1 MNIIYLT
8 SYKNRH
14 NIKGGLLYIPSEKP
28 TPPSPP
34 QPTPPYEDYLWF
46 ENYYPTDLTITLNP
60 SNLHFTNLY
69 YSYDGQ
75 NWTPTTNMS
84 YQTNQGQRL
93 YLSWE
98 DLSIVVSGSSSPA
111 LFNVSNPYK
120 MGGKLNKGNYNY
132 LFIRQSQLTDA
143 GELELTNMSPVAYGY
158 QYMFAQTSTMEVGP
172 KVLPATDF
180 TAEQSGVYNYMFYYS
195 AVKEAPEIKLRTC
208 EGYGALANMF
218 RYSKLENVK
227 FDMEGNFSSYTSRV
241 CGNCT
246 SLQSVTFTATT
257 PPTISSAMFQNSNVT
272 FKIYVPAESVG
283 AYKAATVFS
292 QYASRIYPIE

>member
-1 MNIIYLT
+1 MIYLT
-8 SYKNRH
+8 SYTNRH
-14 NIKGGLLYIPSEKP
+14 NIKGGLLYIPSGEP
-28 TPPSPP
+28 TPP

-46 ENYYPTDLTITLNP
+46 ENYYPTDLTISLNP
-60 SNLHFTNLY
+60 SNLHFTKLH

-98 DLSIVVSGSSSPA
+98 DLSIIVSGASSPA

-143 GELELTNMSPVAYGY
+143 GELELTNMSPVPYGY
-158 QYMFAQTSTMEVGP
+158 QYMFAQTTTMEVGP
-172 KVLPATDF
+172 KVLPATNF
-180 TAEQSGVYNYMFYYS
+180 TSEQSGVYNYMFYYS
-195 AVKEAPEIKLRTC
+195 AVQEAPEIKLRTC
-208 EGYGALANMF
+208 EGYGAMANMF
-218 RYSKLENVK
+218 RYAQLKNVK
-227 FDMEGNFSSYTSRV
+227 FDIEGNFSSYTSRV

-246 SLQSVTFTATT
+246 NLQSVTFTATT
-257 PPTISSAMFQNSNVT
+257 PPTISSAMFQNSSVT
-272 FKIYVPAESVG
+272 FKIYVPAESVA
-283 AYKAATVFS
+283 AYKSATVFS
-292 QYASRIYPIE
+292 QYASRIFPIE

>member
-14 NIKGGLLYIPSEKP
+14 NTKGGLLYIPSGKP
-28 TPPSPP
+28 TPP

-60 SNLHFTNLY
+60 SNLKFTNLH
-69 YSYDGQ
+69 YSYDGR

-84 YQTNQGQRL
+84 YHTDQGQRL

-98 DLSIVVSGSSSPA
+98 DLSIIASGSASPA
-111 LFNVSNPYK
+111 LFTVSNPYK
-120 MGGKLNKGNYNY
+120 LGGKLNKGNYNF

-158 QYMFAQTSTMEVGP
+158 QYMFAQTTVMEVGP
-172 KVLPATDF
+172 KVLPITSF
-180 TAEQSGVYNYMFYYS
+180 TADQSGVYNFMFQYS
-195 AVKEAPEIKLRTC
+195 AIKEAPAIKLRTC
-208 EGYGALANMF
+208 AGYGAMGNMF
-218 RYSKLENVK
+218 RNSKLEKVV
-227 FDMEGNFSSYTSRV
+227 FEFEGNFSDYTSRT
-241 CGNCT
+241 CGYCT

-257 PPTISSAMFQNSNVT
+257 PPTIASAMFQNASTT
-272 FKIYVPAESVG
+272 FKIYVPAESV
-283 AYKAATVFS
+283 AIYKTATVFS